1 VYSGPATLEVVPP
14 TGYTMTPAALAR
26 LRKSVPALSD
36 AQNIGASI
44 FLSFNYVRIF
54 SFFYMLLS
62 FAVYLVYYGRYGCR

>member
-26 LRKSVPALSD
+26 LRNTVPALSH

-44 FLSFNYVRIF
+44 FLSFNYVSMFFHFYIF
-54 SFFYMLLS
+54 ALNNF
-62 FAVYLVYYGRYGCR
+62 